1 MKIFFRVDASS
12 QIGSGHMARCLTLA
26 KELRIR
32 GNKCKFICRDHQNNL
47 IEKIRN
53 EEFEVVTLPN
63 SRELKSTKSNKGVI
77 SDYSKWIGASWN
89 NDAKQTIDVL
99 KKEKIDWLIVDHY
112 GLDKKWEKKLRPYT
126 KKIMVIDD
134 MANRNHDCDLLLD
147 QNLIANFKNRY
158 QNLLPKN
165 CSILLGPQY
174 ALLQNKYKD
183 LHLSAPPRIGSAK
196 RILVYFGD
204 ADQNNFTLI
213 TISSFLKLKRKNI
226 TLDVVINSNN
236 PQTEKIKKL
245 AKKNKNIKIYSDLT
259 SLASLILRA
268 DLAVGASGTTSWE
281 RCCLGLPSIVITIA
295 DNQKPIAKE
304 LHRQGLV
311 RWIGHYD
318 KITNNSIYDELRTV
332 IDQDLEAWS
341 NACKFVTNGCGAEK
355 VASILTLNSKTKLKS
370 RLVQLKDE
378 NFLQSVSKFN
388 INKKSIGKFRKSFYS
403 HLRNQDKCKVYIL
416 ETDEGLPICQVQFN
430 LTKVGWTIDYT
441 QAKFARNLKLE
452 RYFIESALYKF
463 KLDQNSPII
472 FTGRIKHNKRL
483 KKKLSISICSEKT
496 SWINSSIPSLIFGWI
511 NQGHSCSWVHDANHL
526 IKGDLCFYL
535 SYEKIVSKEIRKKF
549 RNNLVIHESDLP
561 KGKGWSPLSWQIL
574 EGKKKIPF
582 SLIEAGDEVD
592 NGTIYS
598 KKWKNLNNY
607 ELLQELHFIQAKTTN
622 QLCRWFV
629 KNYPQSRQKARQQVG
644 ESSKYRRR
652 SPKDSKLD
660 INKSIKD
667 QFNLLRITDNESYPA
682 YFEIDGHVYH
692 LKIKATN

>member
-1 MKIFFRVDASS
+1 MKIFFRVDSSS

-26 KELRIR
+26 KKLRIR
-32 GNKCKFICRDHQNNL
+32 GNTCKFICRDHHNNL

-63 SRELKSTKSNKGVI
+63 SRELKSTESNKVVI

-165 CSILLGPQY
+165 CSTLLGPEY

-196 RILVYFGD
+196 RILVYFGE

-236 PQTEKIKKL
+236 PQNKKIKKL
-245 AKKNKNIKIYSDLT
+245 TKKNKNIKIYSDLT

-268 DLAVGASGTTSWE
+268 DLAVGASGATSWE

-304 LHRQGLV
+304 LHKQGLV

-318 KITNNSIYDELRTV
+318 KITNNSIYDELRNV

-341 NACKFVTNGCGAEK
+341 NACKLVTNGCGAEK

-370 RLVQLKDE
+370 RLAQLKDANIYGVGPSVWQPSVMSVE
-378 NFLQSVSKFN
+378 KHWSYAMQWFGMSIALLGMFL
-388 INKKSIGKFRKSFYS
+388 YA
-403 HLRNQDKCKVYIL
+403 
-416 ETDEGLPICQVQFN
+416 
-430 LTKVGWTIDYT
+430 GW
-441 QAKFARNLKLE
+441 Q
-452 RYFIESALYKF
+452 
-463 KLDQNSPII
+463 Q
-472 FTGRIKHNKRL
+472 KR
-483 KKKLSISICSEKT
+483 
-496 SWINSSIPSLIFGWI
+496 
-511 NQGHSCSWVHDANHL
+511 
-526 IKGDLCFYL
+526 
-535 SYEKIVSKEIRKKF
+535 
-549 RNNLVIHESDLP
+549 
-561 KGKGWSPLSWQIL
+561 
-574 EGKKKIPF
+574 
-582 SLIEAGDEVD
+582 
-592 NGTIYS
+592 
-598 KKWKNLNNY
+598 
-607 ELLQELHFIQAKTTN
+607 
-622 QLCRWFV
+622 
-629 KNYPQSRQKARQQVG
+629 
-644 ESSKYRRR
+644 
-652 SPKDSKLD
+652 
-660 INKSIKD
+660 
-667 QFNLLRITDNESYPA
+667 
-682 YFEIDGHVYH
+682 
-692 LKIKATN
+692 